1 MRTARLWK
9 EIVAVMIC
17 VSVLLSCGCAALVVG
32 GAAGAGAVAYV
43 RGELKSLE
51 DVTVAQ
57 AWVAAK
63 QAMSD
68 LEFSVTSEE
77 KDAFNGQLIARGA
90 SDKKITVNL
99 ARKSD
104 VVTEVRIRVG
114 TFGDEAM
121 SRKILET
128 IKKHF

>member
-1 MRTARLWK
+1 
-9 EIVAVMIC
+9 MIC

-43 RGELKSLE
+43 RGELKSME
-51 DVTVAQ
+51 DASLNRV
-57 AWVAAK
+57 WVAAR
-63 QAMSD
+63 QAMTN
-68 LEFSVTSEE
+68 LEFSLTSEE
-77 KDAFNGQLIARGA
+77 KDAFNGILIAQGA
-90 SDKKITVNL
+90 GDKKITVTL

-104 VVTEVRIRVG
+104 LVTEVRIRVG

-128 IKKHF
+128 IRKHF